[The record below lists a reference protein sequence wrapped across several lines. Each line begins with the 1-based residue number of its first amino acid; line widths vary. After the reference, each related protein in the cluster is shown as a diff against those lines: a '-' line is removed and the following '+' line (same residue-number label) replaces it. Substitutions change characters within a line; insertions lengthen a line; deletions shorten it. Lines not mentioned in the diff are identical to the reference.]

1 MREGIKVC
9 VPDTTRGYG
18 RGSGKDGRISG
29 EKGMREEGPGRHS
42 RVQVDRGRA
51 ERQIDKFNLL
61 IYFVPFP
68 PILLVEGD
76 QGVTRSIGYQYRV
89 PVSGREGNGK
99 AMGRQ
104 QAMGG

>member
-1 MREGIKVC
+1 
-9 VPDTTRGYG
+9 
-18 RGSGKDGRISG
+18 
-29 EKGMREEGPGRHS
+29 MREEGPGRHS

-76 QGVTRSIGYQYRV
+76 QGVPDTLPL
-89 PVSGREGNGK
+89 PVALGGWRRRDPQGSG
-99 AMGRQ
+99 
-104 QAMGG
+104 

>member
-1 MREGIKVC
+1 
-9 VPDTTRGYG
+9 
-18 RGSGKDGRISG
+18 
-29 EKGMREEGPGRHS
+29 MREEGPGRHS

-76 QGVTRSIGYQYRV
+76 QGVPDPRSPWV
-89 PVSGREGNGK
+89 PPPPK
-99 AMGRQ
+99 AMG
-104 QAMGG
+104 GKGV